1 MNKLKYF
8 RQGQEISIEELNRI
22 VDNVNDFI
30 SLYNEL
36 VNFKSEIENAEVSH
50 NTLINNFI
58 SAYYNVIQET
68 PNILEI
74 LNAYNNVQQP
84 TQVIQENVSNI
95 TIFEGTWHINGVS
108 TGVGTTGGDGDRG
121 EEGPPGPDG
130 QRGFTIVPTVSNQIL
145 SWQVYDGNLIVTN
158 HGLTL
163 PSSVSLGG
171 PQGAT
176 GDNGLTTTIKFYFA
190 PSSNPAQGDIVQAT
204 ENTTVPNNYNFFKIE
219 TQLEGEAN
227 AVSSGWI
234 RYRQPVYVPTVDVD
248 GNLSWILS
256 GESVLPNTITGINI
270 KGEDGKSVTI
280 KGSFDDH
287 EDLPISNAEPND
299 AYLINGYLFI
309 YVGGDNVGTD
319 PTEVGF
325 RFRGFEN
332 VGLIQG
338 PQGATG
344 PFFEFR
350 KTSTAIEIK
359 RNDLTLWNTL
369 VSLAD
374 ITGAKGDQ
382 GFTVILRIDNEI
394 IQWKSSDTSVTVWN
408 DLVSLNNIKGDLL
421 LVRQNGLTLE
431 YRYDVNDD
439 WELLFDLQTFIAES
453 QIGIEATAPI
463 ERVFNEEFTLAT
475 ISLADGYGDTKNPY
489 AIKTN
494 KHFLA
499 APNTEDGLPSFRALV
514 ASDIASGTINAG
526 RLPTNAVNQ
535 TGVVTAP
542 TLSNANKV
550 WKTNASGEPTWRDEQ
565 DIIFADATT
574 STKGLV
580 QLSQSIT
587 LQDDTNAVI
596 TESVLQGLLGTGADQ
611 LAVGNHT
618 HNDIYYT
625 ETEIDNALNLKA
637 NLNSPT
643 FTGTVSGITSSMV
656 GLGNVTNESKATM
669 FTDAALTGTPTAPTP
684 TDNNNPNRIATTGYI
699 SDLGIENSEWVF
711 VQKVQYTAN
720 NNFTYDLNTNVLDF
734 SNYDVKFI
742 LDMETDGENTSGVQ
756 INIGRTAAE
765 DLGEYKILYNALR
778 RNEST
783 DIYENAVVYSDSI
796 GNVFPGINLS
806 SDTTGA
812 TRTKGFVEF
821 TVHEFDRLLTPT
833 FTYFVKGTAFYTASA
848 QAIFTP
854 SVYPEY
860 STFTGTVENPSFSFT
875 RLRVT
880 HGFNN
885 GNNKI
890 VLKVYRRLK

>member
-36 VNFKSEIENAEVSH
+36 VNFKSEIENAELSH

-84 TQVIQENVSNI
+84 TQVIQENISNI
-95 TIFEGTWHINGVS
+95 TIFEGIWHIAGVS
-108 TGVGTTGGDGDRG
+108 TGVGATGGDGLAG

-130 QRGFTIVPTVSNQIL
+130 QRGFTVVPTITNQVL
-145 SWQVYDGNLIVTN
+145 SWQVYDGNLLVPN

-163 PSSVSLGG
+163 PSLVSLGG

-204 ENTTVPNNYNFFKIE
+204 ENTTVPNNYNWFKIE

-227 AVSSGWI
+227 VVSSGWI

-270 KGEDGKSVTI
+270 KGADGKSVTI

-287 EDLPISNAEPND
+287 QDLPISDAEPND

-350 KTSTAIEIK
+350 KTSSNIEIK

-374 ITGAKGDQ
+374 ITGAQGAQ
-382 GFTVILRIDNEI
+382 GFNIQLRVEDDF
-394 IQWKSSDTSVTVWN
+394 IQWKISDESVTTWN
-408 DLVSLNNIKGDLL
+408 NLVALENIKGDLL
-421 LVRQNGLTLE
+421 LVQQNGFLLE
-431 YRYDVNDD
+431 YRYDVNDE
-439 WELLFDLQTFIAES
+439 WEELFDLEPFIIDA
-453 QIGIEATAPI
+453 QIGIVATAPI
-463 ERVFNEEFTLAT
+463 VSELNEELTIAT
-475 ISLADGYGDTKNPY
+475 ISLADAYGDTKNPY
-489 AIKTN
+489 GTKTN
-494 KHFLA
+494 KSFLA
-499 APNTEDGLPSFRALV
+499 APNNQDGVPSFRALV
-514 ASDIASGTINAG
+514 ASDIASGTISTD

-535 TGVVTAP
+535 TGLVTAP

-565 DIIFADATT
+565 SLTLYAT
-574 STKGLV
+574 K
-580 QLSQSIT
+580 
-587 LQDDTNAVI
+587 
-596 TESVLQGLLGTGADQ
+596 E
-611 LAVGNHT
+611 
-618 HNDIYYT
+618 
-625 ETEIDNALNLKA
+625 
-637 NLNSPT
+637 SPT
-643 FTGTVSGITSSMV
+643 F
-656 GLGNVTNESKATM
+656 
-669 FTDAALTGTPTAPTP
+669 TGTPTAPTP
-684 TDNNNPNRIATTGYI
+684 IDNSNVNRIATTGYI
-699 SDLGIENSEWVF
+699 ENLDIANPEWIYVCTIIDLLTF
-711 VQKVQYTAN
+711 
-720 NNFTYDLNTNVLDF
+720 TNV
-734 SNYDVKFI
+734 
-742 LDMETDGENTSGVQ
+742 
-756 INIGRTAAE
+756 NIIG
-765 DLGEYKILYNALR
+765 GQNA
-778 RNEST
+778 
-783 DIYENAVVYSDSI
+783 
-796 GNVFPGINLS
+796 
-806 SDTTGA
+806 
-812 TRTKGFVEF
+812 
-821 TVHEFDRLLTPT
+821 
-833 FTYFVKGTAFYTASA
+833 
-848 QAIFTP
+848 
-854 SVYPEY
+854 
-860 STFTGTVENPSFSFT
+860 PSFSWDLNDYKFVYYGSTNAEDNDSLQIRFDDVTTMNKYSWLYHST
-875 RLRVT
+875 RLTGGLNVSESIIGDNGRGSTTSDRIYTGLGIDTSSDSGQLTGVMCEVIVSRTAISPSAGMPGWSIQGFGSGHYHPSTQTLSLASDGAVQTRFSGTFRQDTGISSIQFIHNLAAGGIQSFNTSNIVRVY
-880 HGFNN
+880 
-885 GNNKI
+885 K
-890 VLKVYRRLK
+890 RRKF

>member
-36 VNFKSEIENAEVSH
+36 VNFKSEIENAELSH

-74 LNAYNNVQQP
+74 LNVYNNVQQP
-84 TQVIQENVSNI
+84 TQVIQENISNI
-95 TIFEGTWHINGVS
+95 TIFEGIWHINGVS
-108 TGVGTTGGDGDRG
+108 TGVGATGGDGDRG

-130 QRGFTIVPTVSNQIL
+130 QRGFTIVPTITNQVL
-145 SWQVYDGNLIVTN
+145 SWQVYNGNLLVPN

-171 PQGAT
+171 PQGAK
-176 GDNGLTTTIKFYFA
+176 GDDGLTTTIKFYFA

-204 ENTTVPNNYNFFKIE
+204 ENTTIPNNYNFFKIE

-227 AVSSGWI
+227 VVSSGWI
-234 RYRQPVYVPTVDVD
+234 RYRQPVYVPSIDVN

-270 KGEDGKSVTI
+270 KGADGKSVTI

-309 YVGGDNVGTD
+309 YVGGNNVGTD

-350 KTSTAIEIK
+350 KTSTNIEIK

-421 LVRQNGLTLE
+421 LVRQNGLLLE
-431 YRYDVNDD
+431 YRYDINDP
-439 WELLFDLQTFIAES
+439 WETLFDLESFIAEG
-453 QIGIEATAPI
+453 QIGITATAPI
-463 ERVFNEEFTLAT
+463 QSVLNQELTLAT

-489 AIKTN
+489 GIKTN
-494 KHFLA
+494 KSFLA
-499 APNTEDGLPSFRALV
+499 APNNQDGVPSFRALV
-514 ASDIASGTINAG
+514 ASDISSGTISSD

-542 TLSNANKV
+542 TISNANKV
-550 WKTNASGEPTWRDEQ
+550 WKTDASGVPGWRD
-565 DIIFADATT
+565 DADTLYDLSPFAPKD
-574 STKGLV
+574 
-580 QLSQSIT
+580 
-587 LQDDTNAVI
+587 
-596 TESVLQGLLGTGADQ
+596 
-611 LAVGNHT
+611 
-618 HNDIYYT
+618 
-625 ETEIDNALNLKA
+625 
-637 NLNSPT
+637 SPT
-643 FTGTVSGITSSMV
+643 FTGTVNGITSGMV
-656 GLGNVTNESKATM
+656 GLGNVANESKATM
-669 FTDAALTGTPTAPTP
+669 FADAALTGTPTAPTP
-684 TDNNNPNRIATTGYI
+684 IDNSNVNRIATTGYI
-699 SDLGIENSEWVF
+699 ENLDIANPEWIYVC
-711 VQKVQYTAN
+711 TI
-720 NNFTYDLNTNVLDF
+720 YDSGAFTNV
-734 SNYDVKFI
+734 N
-742 LDMETDGENTSGVQ
+742 
-756 INIGRTAAE
+756 ING
-765 DLGEYKILYNALR
+765 GQNA
-778 RNEST
+778 
-783 DIYENAVVYSDSI
+783 
-796 GNVFPGINLS
+796 
-806 SDTTGA
+806 
-812 TRTKGFVEF
+812 
-821 TVHEFDRLLTPT
+821 
-833 FTYFVKGTAFYTASA
+833 
-848 QAIFTP
+848 
-854 SVYPEY
+854 
-860 STFTGTVENPSFSFT
+860 PSFSWDLYDYKFVYYGSTNAEDNDSLQIRFDNVTTMNKYSWLHHST
-875 RLRVT
+875 RLT
-880 HGFNN
+880 GGHGVSESIIGDNGTGSLDRSDRIYTGLGIDTSSDGGQLTGVMCEVIVSRTAIAPEAGMPGWSIQGFGSGHYHPSTQALSQASDGAVQTRFSGTFRQDNGISSIQFIHNLAAGGTQSFNTSN
-885 GNNKI
+885 I
-890 VLKVYRRLK
+890 VRLYRRRKF